1 MKRGRWAGPGI
12 LLLAL
17 LAPLAAARGGDEWAL
32 SGSVETVETLA
43 LSGGAYA
50 LEPEVAP
57 RRAPQGEGYVLTP
70 DGASFTETGAG
81 GACACFNLIFA
92 DDFEG
97 GTTGEW
103 DLP

>member
-1 MKRGRWAGPGI
+1 MKRGRSVGPRI
-12 LLLAL
+12 LLLLA

-32 SGSVETVETLA
+32 SGSVGPVA

-57 RRAPQGEGYVLTP
+57 RQAPQGDGYVLTP
-70 DGASFTETGAG
+70 DGASLAEAGAG

-92 DDFEG
+92 DDFETG
-97 GTTGEW
+97 STGEW